1 MIQLPVV
8 NHFLPVTKFPRI
20 EASLIYT
27 LGVISAVNAQ
37 SQIDAK
43 YQLRVC
49 HLCLHVHVHVYVYSK
64 SPSVP

>member
-8 NHFLPVTKFPRI
+8 NRFLPVYQI

-27 LGVISAVNAQ
+27 LDVISAVNAQ
-37 SQIDAK
+37 LQIDAK

-49 HLCLHVHVHVYVYSK
+49 HLCLHVHVHVHVYLYSE

>member
-8 NHFLPVTKFPRI
+8 NHFLPVYQI
-20 EASLIYT
+20 V
-27 LGVISAVNAQ
+27 GVISAVNAQ
-37 SQIDAK
+37 TQIDAK

-49 HLCLHVHVHVYVYSK
+49 HLCLHVHVHVYLYSE

>member
-8 NHFLPVTKFPRI
+8 NHFLPVYQI

-37 SQIDAK
+37 LQIDAK

-49 HLCLHVHVHVYVYSK
+49 HLCLHVHVHVYLYSE